1 MTGEELF
8 LSECSGQTKNTNYKT
23 GTYITTFT
31 GKQFYPLHPDVN
43 DIDIKDIAHALSNCC
58 RWVGHVSQFYSVA
71 QHSVLVSYLCEP
83 KNALCGLLHD
93 ASEAYLSD
101 MARPIKY
108 TESMEGYR
116 DIEAGL
122 EKVIA
127 EKYSLP
133 YPLPKDVKYA
143 DDMLLIAEGYQL
155 FKPPLSWV
163 FDKLKAAGLE
173 KPLVT
178 LDGCWIPAVAKAKF
192 IMRFMELNGVKL
204 GIPEP
209 EEIKEM
215 GGC

>member
-1 MTGEELF
+1 MTGEELQKQ
-8 LSECSGQTKNTNYKT
+8 ECEGVTKNSYKL
-23 GTYITTFT
+23 GTYMVTYT
-31 GKQFYPLHPDVN
+31 GKLFYPLQPNID
-43 DIDIKDIAHALSNCC
+43 DIEIKDIAQALSNCC
-58 RWVGHVSQFYSVA
+58 RYAGHVSSFYSVS

-83 KNALCGLLHD
+83 QNALCGLLHD

-101 MARPIKY
+101 IVRPIKY

-122 EKVIA
+122 EKAIS

-143 DDMLLIAEGYQL
+143 DDMVLIAEGYQL
-155 FKPPLSWV
+155 FKPVPVWV
-163 FDKLKAAGLE
+163 FDRLKAAGLE

-178 LDGCWIPAVAKAKF
+178 LDGCWVPAVAKAKF
-192 IMRFMELNGVKL
+192 MMRFMELNGVKL

-215 GGC
+215 ESC